1 MRVWLTWPHGN
12 LSCTRSPSFQPASF
26 IFCPSVAPAPHPM
39 KVPASDET
47 QPLAAR
53 TEAAASPQEPPHG
66 PIHLV
71 RPLIR
76 VAGRG
81 GDSRPP
87 QLQLPAP
94 PHSRPAQLS
103 TLASRPCPAPGVAEQ
118 LKSRTPQPPRSP
130 LLRPQQAVGR
140 QWAGGW
146 WTPCLP
152 LSILRPLCLNKGA
165 AAGVSQLAG
174 GGA

>member
-1 MRVWLTWPHGN
+1 MRVLFLAGVVSWRPVFPQL
-12 LSCTRSPSFQPASF
+12 PSFQPV
-26 IFCPSVAPAPHPM
+26 SVFTLCSSLPPLHPM
-39 KVPASDET
+39 TVLAGDKT
-47 QPLAAR
+47 QPLAPR

-66 PIHLV
+66 PIHLD

-76 VAGRG
+76 LAGRG

-103 TLASRPCPAPGVAEQ
+103 TLASRPCPAQTRG
-118 LKSRTPQPPRSP
+118 TPAARRP

-140 QWAGGW
+140 QWAGGGQ
-146 WTPCLP
+146 TPCLP
-152 LSILRPLCLNKGA
+152 LSILRPPCLNKGA
-165 AAGVSQLAG
+165 AAGESQLAG
-174 GGA
+174 GGACG